1 MLMFSA
7 IYNIFK
13 KGARAFEGNT
23 KSLGIHRA
31 R

>member
-1 MLMFSA
+1 MLMLSA

-23 KSLGIHRA
+23 KSLGIHRT